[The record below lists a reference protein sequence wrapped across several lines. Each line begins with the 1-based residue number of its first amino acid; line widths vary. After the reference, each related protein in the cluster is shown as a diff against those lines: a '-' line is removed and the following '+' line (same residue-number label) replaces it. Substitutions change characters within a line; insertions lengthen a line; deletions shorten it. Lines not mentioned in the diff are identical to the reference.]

1 MQEKVSKPSIII
13 IGAGIAGLSA
23 GIYAQRSG
31 FQSQIFEM
39 HTIPGGLM
47 TAWKRKGFTIDGC
60 IHWLTGSSPKSE
72 TFKYWQEIGLLQTG
86 DLYVPEIYSRHET
99 RDGKVLNFYTDIDRF
114 EKELVAFGPEDEK
127 YIHEFCEAARSIA
140 KSRVFTGSS
149 SPSSANFFISTVNR
163 LKAMARIVSVL
174 PQLRKWSGM
183 TVTQFAAGFKSPTL
197 REVFDPS
204 SVSGVSDMSAMGMI
218 LPIALM
224 HDRDGGYPLGGS
236 LPMAQSVE
244 KRYCEL
250 GGVIH
255 YNSRV
260 EKILVENDRAAGIRL
275 SDGSEHRAD
284 YVISAADGHATI
296 FDMLAGRYVDD
307 KIKKIYNDY
316 PLFSPILL
324 VGLGVNRTFAEL
336 PGATGGISFALKEP
350 VEIAGQ
356 KLNRLEAMI
365 YNFDPTLAPEGKTV
379 VTLTIPTSYS
389 YWKEL
394 SSDRERYDAE
404 KQKIAL
410 ALMDRLD
417 GRFPGFASQVEMAD
431 VATPMTFEHYT
442 GNWQASFEGF
452 LPTPKTV
459 MASIPKTLPGLS
471 NFYMAGQWVQAGGG
485 LPSGLLTGRDVISRI
500 CKQDGRKFDQM

>member
-1 MQEKVSKPSIII
+1 MPKISTNPSIII

-31 FQSQIFEM
+31 YQSQIFEM
-39 HTIPGGLM
+39 HSLPGGLM
-47 TAWKRKGFTIDGC
+47 TAWKRKGYTIDGC
-60 IHWLTGSSPKSE
+60 IHWLTGSSPESE
-72 TFKYWQEIGLLQTG
+72 TFKYWLEIGLLQPG
-86 DLYVPEIYSRHET
+86 SKMYVPEIYTRHET
-99 RDGKVLNFYTDIDRF
+99 RDRRVLNFYTDIDRF
-114 EKELVAFGPEDEK
+114 EKELKTFGPEDEK
-127 YIHEFCEAARSIA
+127 YIHEFCNAARSMA
-140 KSRVFTGSS
+140 KSRIFTG
-149 SPSSANFFISTVNR
+149 PSAPEQANIFTSTLNR
-163 LKAMARIVSVL
+163 LKTMVHIAAVM
-174 PQLRKWSGM
+174 PHLRKWGGM
-183 TVTQFAAGFKSPTL
+183 TVKQFAEGFKNPIL
-197 REVFDPS
+197 REVFDYAS
-204 SVSGVSDMSAMGMI
+204 MGDMSAMGMF
-218 LPIALM
+218 LPVALM
-224 HDRDGGYPLGGS
+224 HDHDGGYPIGGS
-236 LPMAQSVE
+236 LPMAQGVE
-244 KRYCEL
+244 KRYREL

-260 EKILVENDRAAGIRL
+260 EKILVENDRAVGIRL

-284 YVISAADGHATI
+284 NVISAADGHTTI
-296 FDMLAGRYVDD
+296 FDMLEGRYTDD
-307 KIKKIYNDY
+307 RIKKIYSDY

-324 VGLGVNRTFAEL
+324 VGMGVNRTFPEL
-336 PGATGGISFALKEP
+336 PGATGGISFALNEP

-356 KLNRLEAMI
+356 TLDRLDAMI

-379 VTLTIPTSYS
+379 VTITIPTSYV
-389 YWKEL
+389 YWKDL

-417 GRFPGFASQVEMAD
+417 QRFPGFASQVEMAD
-431 VATPMTFEHYT
+431 VATPMTFERYT

-485 LPSGLLTGRDVISRI
+485 LPSGLLTGRDVIGRI
-500 CKQDGRKFDQM
+500 CKQDGRKFDQK